1 MGTISRLPRARNIY
15 NQRRIDMANRSGFSR
30 QRSRRR
36 RQLVVRAV
44 LWLGIGAVF
53 VAIGYSS
60 YRSGVLLARMEVR
73 GLEDGITRL
82 SSQVEGLRTENDRL
96 RSDLSQS
103 RQSADTLKRRYDADV
118 PSGGLAMLTTLI
130 QDRLG
135 AGVRE
140 DRIAHIL
147 REAENTRPCEGR
159 FIRKRVAIQTTGQG
173 TEDVV
178 TLLEGLIQVSVSA
191 PAGSDD
197 PAKAATVTISR
208 VGVAQPIKVTGIPT
222 RQLIPFNNAE
232 LRLSIEVSE
241 LRGYATATLSLC
253 GRG

>member
-1 MGTISRLPRARNIY
+1 
-15 NQRRIDMANRSGFSR
+15 MAYRSGFSR

-36 RQLVVRAV
+36 RQLVARTA

-53 VAIGYSS
+53 AGIGYSS

-73 GLEDGITRL
+73 GLEDEIARL
-82 SSQVEGLRTENDRL
+82 SSQVEGTRIENDRL
-96 RSDLSQS
+96 RTDLSQA
-103 RQSADTLKRRYDADV
+103 RQSAEGVKRRYDTDV
-118 PSGGLAMLTTLI
+118 PSGGLATLVALTRE
-130 QDRLG
+130 RLG

-140 DRIAHIL
+140 DRIAQVL
-147 REAENTRPCEGR
+147 REAENTRVCEGR
-159 FIRKRVAIQTTGQG
+159 FIRKRFAIQTTGQG
-173 TEDVV
+173 AEESV
-178 TLLEGLIQVSVSA
+178 TLLEGLIQVSASA

-208 VGVAQPIKVTGIPT
+208 VWATQPIKVTGMPVRQSIP
-222 RQLIPFNNAE
+222 LNSAE
-232 LRLSIEVSE
+232 LRLSVEPSE